1 MTVTSEIDEQGFM
14 NGFGDVVDA
23 TKRVANVMLSSGDIG
38 RPLLVLRGCP
48 QTGLKFY
55 ARLKKTMK

>member
-1 MTVTSEIDEQGFM
+1 MTVTSKIDEQGFM

-23 TKRVANVMLSSGDIG
+23 TKRVANVMLSAGDIG
-38 RPLLVLRGCP
+38 RPFIGPPGMP

-55 ARLKKTMK
+55 VRLLRRP

>member
-1 MTVTSEIDEQGFM
+1 LTVTSKIDEQGFM

-23 TKRVANVMLSSGDIG
+23 TKRVANGMLSSGDIG
-38 RPLLVLRGCP
+38 RPFIGPPGTP

-55 ARLKKTMK
+55 ARLLRRP